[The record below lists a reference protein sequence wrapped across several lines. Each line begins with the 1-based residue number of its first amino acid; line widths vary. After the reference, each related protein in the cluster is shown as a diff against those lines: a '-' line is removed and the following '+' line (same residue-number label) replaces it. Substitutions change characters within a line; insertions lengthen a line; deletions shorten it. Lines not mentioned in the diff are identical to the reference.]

1 MTSKSESGHAAVNR
15 HIEQKEPRVREQIR
29 TAARAVVAFSGGV
42 DSALLL
48 SLAVEELGPGALGV
62 MAVSASLP
70 ERDRNDAIDL
80 AARFGARLE
89 LATTDEFEDPR
100 YLANGKDRCYWCRSS
115 LVRAMLPI
123 AERERAVMMYG
134 AIVDDLADDRPGMR
148 AAAAGGITAPLLDAG
163 FTKDDVRHVAHRLG
177 LPVWDKPASA
187 CLSSRIA
194 TGTPIDR
201 ASLQRVDRA
210 EAAVVALGVRV
221 VRVRDRGPNAV
232 LELGPEELADVI
244 RNPERLSAIV
254 ASVKN
259 AGFSSVQVDPQG
271 YQSPSSRQR
280 LPAAWD
286 GTRPGVR

>member
-1 MTSKSESGHAAVNR
+1 MTFESKPDHSAVIR
-15 HIEQKEPRVREQIR
+15 HVEQKESRVREQIR
-29 TAARAVVAFSGGV
+29 TVARAVVAFSGGV

-48 SLAVEELGPGALGV
+48 RLAVEELGSGALGV
-62 MAVSASLP
+62 MAVGASLP
-70 ERDRNDAIDL
+70 ERDRKDAIDL

-115 LVRAMLPI
+115 LVRALVPI

-148 AAAAGGITAPLLDAG
+148 AAATGGITAPLLDAG
-163 FTKDDVRHVAHRLG
+163 FTKDDVRRVAHRLG

-221 VRVRDRGPNAV
+221 VRVRDRGRNAI
-232 LELGPEELADVI
+232 LELGPEELAEVM
-244 RNPERLSAIV
+244 RNPGRLSAIV

-259 AGFSSVQVDPQG
+259 AGFSTVHVDPDG
-271 YQSPSSRQR
+271 YQSPASRQR